1 MLAVRGL
8 YKGGEVIL
16 LEEVAFAG
24 QCNVVVVFLDKD
36 DSAAVSPEAIESLR
50 ERVRTRLG
58 LTQSELDIL
67 MLAQKGMRNR
77 AIAEHFNLSDGA
89 IRNYLS
95 SVYAKL
101 EVSNRTEA
109 VAEAI
114 RLGLLDVGGFS
125 SH

>member
-16 LEEVAFAG
+16 LEEVAVAG
-24 QCNVVVVFLDKD
+24 QCNVVVVFLDRD
-36 DSAAVSPEAIESLR
+36 DSATVSPEDIECLTR
-50 ERVRTRLG
+50 RVKTRLG
-58 LTQSELDIL
+58 LTRSELNVL
-67 MLAQKGMRNR
+67 ELVQRGMKNS
-77 AIAEHFNLSDGA
+77 AIAEHLELSDGA

-101 EVSNRTEA
+101 KVTNRTEA

>member
-24 QCNVVVVFLDKD
+24 QCNVVVVFLDRD
-36 DSAAVSPEAIESLR
+36 DNAAVSPEVTECLTT
-50 ERVRTRLG
+50 RVKTRLG
-58 LTQSELDIL
+58 LTRSELNVL
-67 MLAQKGMRNR
+67 ELVQRGMKNS
-77 AIAEHFNLSDGA
+77 AIAEHLELSDGVV
-89 IRNYLS
+89 RNYLS

-101 EVSNRTEA
+101 QVTNRTQA
-109 VAEAI
+109 VAEGT